1 MGGRYGRRRR
11 CFGSHDGKVRL
22 ASQRRALSLNLLR
35 SAVWPDPAAD
45 KGVHTIKYALYPHAG
60 DYNQANTQSVAYFYN
75 NPLFITESDVEIAP
89 QITSSDEHIVIETI
103 KPAEDGNG
111 IVLRLYEDSGIKR
124 TASLSIAVKG
134 KAFEADM
141 LENPIKETDISA
153 IEFKPFEIKTI
164 VIKQPN

>member
-1 MGGRYGRRRR
+1 MTKIKPST
-11 CFGSHDGKVRL
+11 FG
-22 ASQRRALSLNLLR
+22 
-35 SAVWPDPAAD
+35 
-45 KGVHTIKYALYPHAG
+45 
-60 DYNQANTQSVAYFYN
+60 
-75 NPLFITESDVEIAP
+75 ESDVEIAP
-89 QITSSDEHIVIETI
+89 QIISSDEHIVIETI

-111 IVLRLYEDSGIKR
+111 IVLRLYEDSGLKR